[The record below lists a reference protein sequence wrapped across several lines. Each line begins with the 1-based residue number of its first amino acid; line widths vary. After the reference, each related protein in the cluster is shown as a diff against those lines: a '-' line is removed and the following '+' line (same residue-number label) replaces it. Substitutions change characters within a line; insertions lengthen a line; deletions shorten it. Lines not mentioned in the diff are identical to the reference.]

1 MSPTCASVQC
11 SSPIGFPQ
19 HAQQPGSENGGA
31 GNSLEGSGGS
41 GGFSLAFA
49 RTLAQRAVAALRALS
64 LRAAGLSLAAV
75 VSPPIRP
82 AICLE
87 ALMALPAQDL
97 AVGAGGV
104 PDAMWRVGVGLVYL
118 TIRGRHPGALVSNC
132 ATLSARLSS

>member
-1 MSPTCASVQC
+1 MPTDASVQC
-11 SSPIGFPQ
+11 WSPIGFPQ
-19 HAQQPGSENGGA
+19 HAQQPGSENGGL
-31 GNSLEGSGGS
+31 GGSLEGSGGS
-41 GGFSLAFA
+41 GGCSFAFS
-49 RTLAQRAVAALRALS
+49 QRARAALRALS